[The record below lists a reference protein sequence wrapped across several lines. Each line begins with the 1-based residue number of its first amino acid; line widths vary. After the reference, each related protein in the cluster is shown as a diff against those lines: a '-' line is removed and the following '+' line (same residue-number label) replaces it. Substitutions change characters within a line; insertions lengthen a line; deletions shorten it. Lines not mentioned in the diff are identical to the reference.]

1 MGGVTHQEPPAQ
13 TPVRRPRHLLDPE
26 NLQQSHRSSQSSMES
41 LSSVQRWVMSAL
53 AVTTIMHLAAGLVVA
68 AYFIDASRAGARVGL
83 CVIAAVI
90 GMLGVTAAR
99 LVHHKTPRSPWL
111 LVGLVPGVVGV
122 WLVLR

>member
-13 TPVRRPRHLLDPE
+13 IPVRRPRHLLDPE
-26 NLQQSHRSSQSSMES
+26 NLQQSHRSSQSSQES

-53 AVTTIMHLAAGLVVA
+53 AVTTIMHLAVGVVVA
-68 AYFIDASRAGARVGL
+68 AYFIDASRNGARVGL

-90 GMLGVTAAR
+90 GMLGVAAAR
-99 LVHHKTPRSPWL
+99 LVHYKTPLSSWL